1 MNDFLKTQI
10 DVAER
15 MFKMMVEDHKER
27 VESINTW
34 AEMNIGLMRKLDER
48 DKRIADLEAE
58 LKTYR
63 AAEKI

>member
-1 MNDFLKTQI
+1 MNDFMKTQI

>member
-1 MNDFLKTQI
+1 MNDFMKSQI
-10 DVAER
+10 DIAER

-48 DKRIADLEAE
+48 DKRIAELEAE

>member
-10 DVAER
+10 DGAER

-48 DKRIADLEAE
+48 DKRIAELEAE

>member
-1 MNDFLKTQI
+1 VNDFLKTQI

-48 DKRIADLEAE
+48 DKRIKELETE
-58 LKTYR
+58 LKAYKT
-63 AAEKI
+63 AEKI

>member
-63 AAEKI
+63 AADKI

>member
-15 MFKMMVEDHKER
+15 MFKLMAEDHKER
-27 VESINTW
+27 VEAITTW

-48 DKRIADLEAE
+48 DKRIKELETE
-58 LKTYR
+58 LKAYKT
-63 AAEKI
+63 AEKI

>member
-15 MFKMMVEDHKER
+15 MFKMMAEDHKER

-48 DKRIADLEAE
+48 DKRIAELEAE

>member
-1 MNDFLKTQI
+1 MNDFMKSQI
-10 DVAER
+10 DIAER

>member
-48 DKRIADLEAE
+48 DKRIEELEAK
-58 LKTYR
+58 LKAYQTV
-63 AAEKI
+63 EKL

>member
-15 MFKMMVEDHKER
+15 MFRMMVEDHKER

-48 DKRIADLEAE
+48 DKRIAELEAE
-58 LKTYR
+58 LRTYKT
-63 AAEKI
+63 AENI

>member
-1 MNDFLKTQI
+1 
-10 DVAER
+10 
-15 MFKMMVEDHKER
+15 MMVEDHKER

-48 DKRIADLEAE
+48 DKRIAELEAE

>member
-48 DKRIADLEAE
+48 DKRIAELEAE